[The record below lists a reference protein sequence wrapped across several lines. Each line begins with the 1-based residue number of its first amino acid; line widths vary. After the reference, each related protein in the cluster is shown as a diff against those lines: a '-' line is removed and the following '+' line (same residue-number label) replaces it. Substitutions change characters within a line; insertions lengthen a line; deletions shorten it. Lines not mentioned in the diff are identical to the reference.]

1 MRRNHN
7 EKKKQ
12 TSECRIHYHHR
23 TQCTRASGHTCADRH
38 VRLLEPYLEAYGVAP
53 LSAGDYAFSLVLTV
67 IELAAGI
74 MGVMYRSKK
83 SVLIIG
89 VIYCVGV
96 LANIIISTVTVGFLF
111 TYVFG
116 LILPILYMWGW
127 YLFD

>member
-1 MRRNHN
+1 MKRKSKLLNVVSIIIIVFSALN
-7 EKKKQ
+7 LLS
-12 TSECRIHYHHR
+12 TLALI
-23 TQCTRASGHTCADRH
+23 AMSGM
-38 VRLLEPYLEAYGVAP
+38 LEPYLEAYGAAP
-53 LSAGDYAFSLVLTV
+53 LSAVDYVFSLVLTV

-96 LANIIISTVTVGFLF
+96 LANIVISTITMGFMF
-111 TYVFG
+111 TYVFN

-127 YLFD
+127 YLSE